1 METELTRKVS
11 ESLNELVDEETT
23 RRFKE
28 LNIITEVSESSS
40 GSVSIRFQP
49 LSPYSPLAVDI
60 GRDIRRAALSVE
72 GVKSVRVECGGHMMD
87 ELVNKLVN
95 KQDAEQNTSR

>member
-1 METELTRKVS
+1 LETELTRKVS

-28 LNIITEVSESSS
+28 LNIITEISEQSS

-49 LSPYSPLAVDI
+49 LSPYSPLAVDT
-60 GRDIRRAALSVE
+60 GRCIRKAALSVE
-72 GVKSVRVECGGHMMD
+72 GVKSVRVECSGHMMD
-87 ELVNKLVN
+87 DLVNKLTN
-95 KQDAEQNTSR
+95 KEEIQQNKPE